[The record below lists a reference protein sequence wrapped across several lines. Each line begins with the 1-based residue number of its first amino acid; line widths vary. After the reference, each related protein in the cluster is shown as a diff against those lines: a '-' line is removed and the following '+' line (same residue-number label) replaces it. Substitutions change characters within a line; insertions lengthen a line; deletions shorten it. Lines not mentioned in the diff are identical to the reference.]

1 MKRPGIARVIVT
13 LLLGAPGCVQP
24 ASRPEYVEVVQN
36 LQYAAHRPP
45 ESVRPDD
52 PDAAALDPAPTPPEL
67 LGPQPVDAYIRQAL
81 HENRIVQ
88 AARFNLLALK
98 ARIPQVTALDD
109 PIVSNTIYPI
119 PSVAPQYSLM
129 GYNPYNVLIAQ
140 QFPWFGTLC
149 LRGQAAEKDVEVALA
164 ELAAAE
170 LTVVAD
176 VKRAYYDLYFNEQAA
191 KILGDNRKL
200 AVDFITIAKAR
211 YATGNTGQQDVLRAE
226 VVVTDLDRELLRV
239 SQGLATARA
248 DLAQQAHVNP
258 ESDLRT
264 LASMPIN
271 GVPAEV
277 ERLYRLAV
285 ATRPELKGRL
295 AAIARDERAVE
306 LARKRYYPNVTLG
319 LSYMDMEKTNAVT
332 PSTASGMPNVG
343 LFVGFNLP
351 VYHKKLAAGVA
362 EAEARAIADAKLYDA
377 ERDSTYREIKDLWT
391 QAKTQR
397 DIIELF
403 RASILPKSVQALE
416 AATSDYQAG
425 NVDYVTLITAWREVL
440 QIQLQIAQVETEL
453 GKALASLERAVGVQL
468 NQHPPG
474 PPPTAPNSTAI
485 PIPAPQPPAA
495 GAASPFRRPSPA
507 NPDPAV
513 EGPNMK
519 RLPPSRPYATLN
531 GKLPNAR

>member
-1 MKRPGIARVIVT
+1 MNQTTASRIVDAFPLHSTILRQFPQKPETPKNRLKPCAQSRGQSALTSCSAAPLLRRQVMKRPGIARVIVT
-13 LLLGAPGCVQP
+13 LLLGAPGCLQP

-52 PDAAALDPAPTPPEL
+52 PDAAALDPDPTPPDL

-81 HENRIVQ
+81 RENRTVQ

-109 PIVSNTIYPI
+109 PLVSNTIYPI

-140 QFPWFGTLC
+140 QFPWIGTLC

-239 SQGLATARA
+239 SQGLA
-248 DLAQQAHVNP
+248 
-258 ESDLRT
+258 
-264 LASMPIN
+264 
-271 GVPAEV
+271 
-277 ERLYRLAV
+277 
-285 ATRPELKGRL
+285 
-295 AAIARDERAVE
+295 
-306 LARKRYYPNVTLG
+306 
-319 LSYMDMEKTNAVT
+319 
-332 PSTASGMPNVG
+332 
-343 LFVGFNLP
+343 
-351 VYHKKLAAGVA
+351 
-362 EAEARAIADAKLYDA
+362 
-377 ERDSTYREIKDLWT
+377 
-391 QAKTQR
+391 
-397 DIIELF
+397 
-403 RASILPKSVQALE
+403 
-416 AATSDYQAG
+416 
-425 NVDYVTLITAWREVL
+425 
-440 QIQLQIAQVETEL
+440 
-453 GKALASLERAVGVQL
+453 
-468 NQHPPG
+468 
-474 PPPTAPNSTAI
+474 
-485 PIPAPQPPAA
+485 
-495 GAASPFRRPSPA
+495 
-507 NPDPAV
+507 
-513 EGPNMK
+513 
-519 RLPPSRPYATLN
+519 
-531 GKLPNAR
+531 